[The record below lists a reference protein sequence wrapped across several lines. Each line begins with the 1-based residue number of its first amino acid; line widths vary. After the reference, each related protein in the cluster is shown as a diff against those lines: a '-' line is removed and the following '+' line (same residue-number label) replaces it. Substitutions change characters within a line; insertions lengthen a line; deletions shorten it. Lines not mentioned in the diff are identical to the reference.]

1 MADVGYAQLYK
12 LQLLFAEMDSAADA
26 KSVAER
32 EFSDQPSIDALMW
45 LYEHRR
51 RGEHSESDAPQ
62 IDLDSLD
69 LQTETAN
76 LYADTKALKMD
87 GAVLDPREA
96 LAVNKLQMDL
106 LGKIL
111 DLYERSKRVKQ
122 IGQFVEYVFNLL
134 TDEQKGK
141 VLSDFG
147 NTYSD

>member
-12 LQLLFAEMDSAADA
+12 LQLLFAEMDSASDA

-32 EFSDQPSIDALMW
+32 EFSDQPSIDAVMW

-51 RGEHSESDAPQ
+51 RGEHTESDAPQ

-69 LQTETAN
+69 LQAETAN

-111 DLYERSKRVKQ
+111 DLHERSKRVKQ

>member
-1 MADVGYAQLYK
+1 
-12 LQLLFAEMDSAADA
+12 MDSAADA

-32 EFSDQPSIDALMW
+32 EFSDQPSIDAVMW

-51 RGEHSESDAPQ
+51 RGEHTESDAPQ

-69 LQTETAN
+69 LQAETAN

-111 DLYERSKRVKQ
+111 DLHERAKRVKQ

>member
-12 LQLLFAEMDSAADA
+12 LQLLFAEMDSASDA

-32 EFSDQPSIDALMW
+32 EFSDQPSIDAVMW

-51 RGEHSESDAPQ
+51 RCEHTESDAQQ

-69 LQTETAN
+69 LQAETAN

-111 DLYERSKRVKQ
+111 DLHERSKRVKQ

>member
-1 MADVGYAQLYK
+1 MADVEYAQLYK
-12 LQLLFAEMDSAADA
+12 LQLLFAEMDSVADA

-32 EFSDQPSIDALMW
+32 EFSDQPSIDAVMW

-51 RGEHSESDAPQ
+51 RGEHTESDAQQ

-69 LQTETAN
+69 LQAETAN

-111 DLYERSKRVKQ
+111 DLHERSKRVKQ

>member
-12 LQLLFAEMDSAADA
+12 LQLLFAEMDSVSDA

-32 EFSDQPSIDALMW
+32 EFSDQPSIDAVMW

-51 RGEHSESDAPQ
+51 RCEHTESDSPQ

-69 LQTETAN
+69 LQAETAN

-111 DLYERSKRVKQ
+111 DLHERSKRVKQ

>member
-12 LQLLFAEMDSAADA
+12 LQLLFAEMDSVSDA

-32 EFSDQPSIDALMW
+32 EFSDQPSIDAVMW

-51 RGEHSESDAPQ
+51 RGEHTESDAQQ

-69 LQTETAN
+69 LQAETAN

-111 DLYERSKRVKQ
+111 DLHERSKRVKQ

>member
-1 MADVGYAQLYK
+1 MAEVGYAQLYK

-32 EFSDQPSIDALMW
+32 EFSDQPSVDAAMW
-45 LYEHRR
+45 LYDHRR
-51 RGEHSESDAPQ
+51 RGERTESEGPQ

-69 LQTETAN
+69 LQAETAN

-111 DLYERSKRVKQ
+111 DLHERSKRVKQ

-134 TDEQKGK
+134 TDEQREK

>member
-12 LQLLFAEMDSAADA
+12 LQLLFAEMDSASDA

-32 EFSDQPSIDALMW
+32 EFSDQPSIDAVMW

-51 RGEHSESDAPQ
+51 RGERIESDSPQ

-69 LQTETAN
+69 LQAETAN

-111 DLYERSKRVKQ
+111 DLHERSKRVKQ

>member
-12 LQLLFAEMDSAADA
+12 LQLLFAEMDSTADA

-51 RGEHSESDAPQ
+51 RGEHTESDSPQ

-69 LQTETAN
+69 LQAETAN

-111 DLYERSKRVKQ
+111 DLHERSKRVKQ

>member
-12 LQLLFAEMDSAADA
+12 LQLLFAEMDSTADA

-32 EFSDQPSIDALMW
+32 EFSDQPSIDALIW

-51 RGEHSESDAPQ
+51 RGEHTESDSPQ

-69 LQTETAN
+69 LQAETAN

-111 DLYERSKRVKQ
+111 DLHERSKRVKQ

>member
-12 LQLLFAEMDSAADA
+12 LQLIFAEMDNSSDPESVVLNYFEDKPSQDA
-26 KSVAER
+26 V
-32 EFSDQPSIDALMW
+32 MW

-51 RGEHSESDAPQ
+51 RGDSSESGDPK

-69 LQTETAN
+69 LQVETAN

-111 DLYERSKRVKQ
+111 DLHERSKRVKQ

-134 TDEQKGK
+134 TDEQRGK

>member
-12 LQLLFAEMDSAADA
+12 LQLLFAEMDSVSDA

-32 EFSDQPSIDALMW
+32 EFSDQPSIDAVMW

-51 RGEHSESDAPQ
+51 RCEHTESDAQQ

-69 LQTETAN
+69 LQAETAN

-111 DLYERSKRVKQ
+111 DLHERSKRVKQ

>member
-12 LQLLFAEMDSAADA
+12 LQLLFAEMDSASDA

-32 EFSDQPSIDALMW
+32 EFSDQPSIDAVMW

-51 RGEHSESDAPQ
+51 RGEHTESDSPQ

-69 LQTETAN
+69 LQAETAN

-111 DLYERSKRVKQ
+111 DLHERSKRVKQ
-122 IGQFVEYVFNLL
+122 IGQFVEYVFNFL

>member
-12 LQLLFAEMDSAADA
+12 LQLIFAEMDNSSDPESVVLNYFEDKPSQDA
-26 KSVAER
+26 V
-32 EFSDQPSIDALMW
+32 MW

-51 RGEHSESDAPQ
+51 RGDSSESGDPK

-69 LQTETAN
+69 LQVETAN

-111 DLYERSKRVKQ
+111 DLHERSKRVKQ

>member
-12 LQLLFAEMDSAADA
+12 LQLLFAEMDSVSDA

-32 EFSDQPSIDALMW
+32 EFSDHPSIDAVMW

-51 RGEHSESDAPQ
+51 RCEHTESDAPQ

-69 LQTETAN
+69 LQAETAN

-111 DLYERSKRVKQ
+111 DLHERSKRAKQ

>member
-12 LQLLFAEMDSAADA
+12 LQLLFAEMDSVSDA

-32 EFSDQPSIDALMW
+32 EFSDQPSIDAVMW

-51 RGEHSESDAPQ
+51 RGERIESDSPQ

-69 LQTETAN
+69 LQAETAN

-111 DLYERSKRVKQ
+111 DLHERSKRVKQ

>member
-1 MADVGYAQLYK
+1 MSDIGYAQLYK
-12 LQLLFAEMDSAADA
+12 LQLIFAELDNSSNPKETILNYFEDKPSQDAA
-26 KSVAER
+26 
-32 EFSDQPSIDALMW
+32 MW

-51 RGEHSESDAPQ
+51 RGDCSESDDPQ

-69 LQTETAN
+69 LQAETAN

-111 DLYERSKRVKQ
+111 DLHERSKRVKQ

-134 TDEQKGK
+134 TDEQREK

>member
-12 LQLLFAEMDSAADA
+12 LQLIFAEMDNSSDPESVVLNYFDDKPSQDA
-26 KSVAER
+26 V
-32 EFSDQPSIDALMW
+32 MW

-51 RGEHSESDAPQ
+51 RGDSSESGDPK

-69 LQTETAN
+69 LQVETAN

-111 DLYERSKRVKQ
+111 DLHERSKRVKQ

-134 TDEQKGK
+134 TDEQKVK

>member
-12 LQLLFAEMDSAADA
+12 LQLLFAEMDSVADA

-32 EFSDQPSIDALMW
+32 EFSDQPSIDAVMW

-51 RGEHSESDAPQ
+51 RGEHTESDSQQ

-69 LQTETAN
+69 LQAETAN

-111 DLYERSKRVKQ
+111 DLHERSKRVKQ

>member
-1 MADVGYAQLYK
+1 MADLGYAQLYK

-51 RGEHSESDAPQ
+51 RGEHTESDAQQ

-69 LQTETAN
+69 LQAETAN

-111 DLYERSKRVKQ
+111 DLHERSKRVKQ

>member
-32 EFSDQPSIDALMW
+32 EFSDQPSIDAVMW

-51 RGEHSESDAPQ
+51 RGEHTESDAPQ

-69 LQTETAN
+69 LQVETAN

-111 DLYERSKRVKQ
+111 DLHERSKRVKQ

>member
-32 EFSDQPSIDALMW
+32 EFSDQPSIDAVMW

-51 RGEHSESDAPQ
+51 RGEHTESDSPQ

-69 LQTETAN
+69 LQAETAN

-111 DLYERSKRVKQ
+111 DLHERSKRVKQ

>member
-32 EFSDQPSIDALMW
+32 EFSDQPSIDAVMW

-51 RGEHSESDAPQ
+51 RCEHTESDSPQ

-69 LQTETAN
+69 LQAETAN

-111 DLYERSKRVKQ
+111 DLHERSKRVKQ

>member
-1 MADVGYAQLYK
+1 
-12 LQLLFAEMDSAADA
+12 MDSTADA

-51 RGEHSESDAPQ
+51 RGEHTESDSPQ

-69 LQTETAN
+69 LQAETAN

-111 DLYERSKRVKQ
+111 DLHERSKRVKQ

>member
-12 LQLLFAEMDSAADA
+12 LQLLFAEMDSASDA

-32 EFSDQPSIDALMW
+32 EFSDQPSIDAVMW

-51 RGEHSESDAPQ
+51 RCEHTESDAQ
-62 IDLDSLD
+62 KIDLDSLD
-69 LQTETAN
+69 LQAETAN

-111 DLYERSKRVKQ
+111 DLHERSKRVKQ

>member
-1 MADVGYAQLYK
+1 MQVAYAQLYK
-12 LQLLFAEMDSAADA
+12 LQLLFAEMDSTADA

-32 EFSDQPSIDALMW
+32 EFSDQPSIDAVMW

-51 RGEHSESDAPQ
+51 RGERIESDSPQ

-69 LQTETAN
+69 LQVETAN

-111 DLYERSKRVKQ
+111 DLHERSKRVKQ

>member
-12 LQLLFAEMDSAADA
+12 LQLIFAEMDNSSDPESVVLNYFEDKPSQDA
-26 KSVAER
+26 V
-32 EFSDQPSIDALMW
+32 MW

-51 RGEHSESDAPQ
+51 RGERTESDARQ

-69 LQTETAN
+69 LQAETAN

-111 DLYERSKRVKQ
+111 DLHERSKRHRQ
-122 IGQFVEYVFNLL
+122 IGEFVQSVFEIL
-134 TDEQKGK
+134 TEEQKEKIVKEYGG
-141 VLSDFG
+141 VYHD
-147 NTYSD
+147 

>member
-1 MADVGYAQLYK
+1 MIELTYQTLYK
-12 LQLLFAEMDSAADA
+12 LQLLFSELDSLADPNDEI
-26 KSVAER
+26 ER
-32 EFSDQPSIDALMW
+32 RFSDDASRNAVKW

-51 RGEHSESDAPQ
+51 RGESVSSENSQ

-69 LQTETAN
+69 LQAETAS
-76 LYADTKALKMD
+76 LYADTKAMKMD

-111 DLYERSKRVKQ
+111 DLHERSKRVKQ
-122 IGQFVEYVFNLL
+122 IGQFIEYVFELL
-134 TDEQKGK
+134 TDEQREK

-147 NTYSD
+147 GTYHG

>member
-12 LQLLFAEMDSAADA
+12 LQLLFAEMDSASDA

-32 EFSDQPSIDALMW
+32 EFSDQPSIDAVMW

-51 RGEHSESDAPQ
+51 RCEHTESDSPQ

-69 LQTETAN
+69 LQAETAN

-111 DLYERSKRVKQ
+111 DLHERSKRVKQ

>member
-12 LQLLFAEMDSAADA
+12 LQLLFAEMDSASDA

-32 EFSDQPSIDALMW
+32 EFSDHPSIDAVMW

-51 RGEHSESDAPQ
+51 RCEHTESDSPQ

-69 LQTETAN
+69 LQAETAN

-111 DLYERSKRVKQ
+111 DLHERSKRAKQ

>member
-1 MADVGYAQLYK
+1 MADVAYAQLYK
-12 LQLLFAEMDSAADA
+12 LQLIFAEMDNSSDPESVVLNYFEDKPSQDA
-26 KSVAER
+26 V
-32 EFSDQPSIDALMW
+32 MW

-51 RGEHSESDAPQ
+51 RGDSSESGDPK

-69 LQTETAN
+69 LQVETAN

-111 DLYERSKRVKQ
+111 DLHERSKRVKQ

>member
-12 LQLLFAEMDSAADA
+12 LQLLFAEMDSTADA

-32 EFSDQPSIDALMW
+32 EFSDQPSIDAVMW

-51 RGEHSESDAPQ
+51 RGEHTESDAQQ

-69 LQTETAN
+69 LQAETAN

-111 DLYERSKRVKQ
+111 DLHERSKRVKQ

>member
-1 MADVGYAQLYK
+1 
-12 LQLLFAEMDSAADA
+12 MDSASDA

-32 EFSDQPSIDALMW
+32 EFSDQPSIDAVMW

-51 RGEHSESDAPQ
+51 RCEHTESDAQQ

-69 LQTETAN
+69 LQAETAN

-111 DLYERSKRVKQ
+111 DLHERSKRVKQ

>member
-12 LQLLFAEMDSAADA
+12 LQLLFAEMDSASDA

-32 EFSDQPSIDALMW
+32 EFSDQPSIDAVMW

-51 RGEHSESDAPQ
+51 RGEHTESDSPQ

-69 LQTETAN
+69 LQAETAN

-111 DLYERSKRVKQ
+111 DLHERSKRAKQ

>member
-32 EFSDQPSIDALMW
+32 EFSDQPSIDAVMW

-51 RGEHSESDAPQ
+51 RGEHTESDAPQ

-69 LQTETAN
+69 LQAETAN

-111 DLYERSKRVKQ
+111 DLHERSKRVKQ